1 MLGLQTAASI
11 FAQLTTEEA
20 FGLVVFDI
28 IIASPPAPAIGLAKF
43 CPTAGRVH
51 RAAELCRIDKGLDHQ
66 HRMAVASLPI
76 GRKTLQGQTQDLTG
90 QVGHRAPRQDKE
102 AAIVGNQ
109 TEATVPLCRAPS
121 DPFVSMLEVLSR
133 GAEDQ
138 QRQPLTLGVG
148 SYIVQ
153 ALAYF
158 FGASQIVMLIE
169 QLSEILQFSPFH
181 EPYLD
186 LI

>member
-1 MLGLQTAASI
+1 M
-11 FAQLTTEEA
+11 
-20 FGLVVFDI
+20 
-28 IIASPPAPAIGLAKF
+28 
-43 CPTAGRVH
+43 
-51 RAAELCRIDKGLDHQ
+51 
-66 HRMAVASLPI
+66 
-76 GRKTLQGQTQDLTG
+76 GQTQDLAG
-90 QVGHRAPRQDKE
+90 QVGHRAARQDKE

-158 FGASQIVMLIE
+158 FGASQRVMLIE